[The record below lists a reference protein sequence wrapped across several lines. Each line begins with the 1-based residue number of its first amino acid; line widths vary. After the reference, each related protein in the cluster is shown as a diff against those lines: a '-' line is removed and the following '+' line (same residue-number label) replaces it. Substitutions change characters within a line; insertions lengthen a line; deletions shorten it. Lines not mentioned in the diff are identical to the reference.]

1 MASTSTQFGAR
12 EQHLASQAGPGPLAL
27 LPFPWPRHITSPGA
41 APRPVIHP
49 LWGGYTQVCG
59 CDMDRHSALI
69 TPATE
74 RGGAWDSVWPLG
86 EQLQERMPGREG
98 SRKRKMQGPRPG
110 LTARYPKQGLGPA
123 SLGEGLPY
131 RRASSWLLPAS
142 LPFSSADWGSAT
154 RSRPGDSGFPV
165 DSKSMGGIWETEKK
179 HSGYFH
185 PHMQMKPK

>member
-1 MASTSTQFGAR
+1 MAPGGAAAGEDAR
-12 EQHLASQAGPGPLAL
+12 EGGEQEEKDAG
-27 LPFPWPRHITSPGA
+27 TSPRA
-41 APRPVIHP
+41 DSEVPQARPGTCKP
-49 LWGGYTQVCG
+49 WGG
-59 CDMDRHSALI
+59 
-69 TPATE
+69 
-74 RGGAWDSVWPLG
+74 
-86 EQLQERMPGREG
+86 
-98 SRKRKMQGPRPG
+98 
-110 LTARYPKQGLGPA
+110 A
-123 SLGEGLPY
+123 SY